1 MLRYAAR
8 GQHVTCSFSVSPFKA
23 ECCKSSENH
32 LKSLA
37 RCRRNTSI
45 SGPNGVDEVDFLGR
59 VVTSERLERERS
71 IEQKKRKHVENH
83 GGDRKSDQDLESGLV
98 FLMSKRERII
108 YLAHQHVTGA
118 IQSNGLTH
126 TLHKGLHMQ
135 QSSSINSIS
144 PA

>member
-8 GQHVTCSFSVSPFKA
+8 GQHVTCSFSVSPFEA

-45 SGPNGVDEVDFLGR
+45 SGPNGVDGVDFLGR
-59 VVTSERLERERS
+59 VVTSEKLERERS
-71 IEQKKRKHVENH
+71 IEQKKRKHVENL

-98 FLMSKRERII
+98 FDEQERDQS
-108 YLAHQHVTGA
+108 LCLSA
-118 IQSNGLTH
+118 I
-126 TLHKGLHMQ
+126 
-135 QSSSINSIS
+135 
-144 PA
+144 